1 MANRAKMAETLGLRD
16 EDSQTTWQVHGATVI
31 AAPGKPTNGDVP
43 PKADGIITDRRG
55 VPLVMR
61 FADCVPLL
69 FYDPVRQAIGL
80 AHAGWRGTVAGI
92 GPATVQ
98 AMVDTYG
105 SRPEDI
111 VAGVGPSIGPC
122 HYEVGPEVVAQVR
135 EVFGSMQG
143 LIQVGS
149 ESHGPHLDLWE
160 ANRRALEKAG
170 LRRIEVSGLCT
181 ACHTHEFFSHR
192 GEAGRTGRFGAII
205 VMPDGYNGEG

>member
-1 MANRAKMAETLGLRD
+1 
-16 EDSQTTWQVHGATVI
+16 
-31 AAPGKPTNGDVP
+31 VP
-43 PKADGIITDRRG
+43 PQADGIITDAHD

-61 FADCVPLL
+61 FADCVPVLL
-69 FYDPVRQAIGL
+69 YDPVKRAIGL

-105 SRPEDI
+105 SRPADI

-122 HYEVGPEVVAQVR
+122 CYEVGPEVVAQVR
-135 EVFGSMQG
+135 ETFGTTRG
-143 LIQVGS
+143 LV
-149 ESHGPHLDLWE
+149 EPETEAHGPHLDLWE

-170 LRRIEVSGLCT
+170 VQRIELSGLCT

-192 GEAGRTGRFGAII
+192 AEAGRTGRFGVIL
-205 VMPDGYNGEG
+205 VLPDGLHGKG